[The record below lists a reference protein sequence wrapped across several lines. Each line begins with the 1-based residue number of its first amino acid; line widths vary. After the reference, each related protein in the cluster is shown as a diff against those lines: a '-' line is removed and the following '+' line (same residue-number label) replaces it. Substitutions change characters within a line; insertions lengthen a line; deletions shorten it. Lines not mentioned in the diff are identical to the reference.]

1 MADCIP
7 VRIAQAVAA
16 EINSAVTAGDLSP
29 EFTAVFSFASE
40 ITEFQALNDD
50 GLTVDVV
57 PTSGQS
63 VVPVSRELRRHDVR
77 VAVGIRRRIDT
88 ADRTA
93 AGIVSSTAITAYV
106 NLLYSILGMFAA
118 GRPLTTESDAAWD
131 YGAKIQATIYDP
143 DMIAEGT
150 YFGWVHL
157 PFAVHERVVS

>member
-7 VRIAQAVAA
+7 VRIAKAVAA
-16 EINSAVTAGDLSP
+16 EINAAVEAGDLSP

-40 ITEFQALNDD
+40 ITEFQSLNDD

-88 ADRTA
+88 SDRTI
-93 AGIVSSTAITAYV
+93 AGIVSSDAITVYV

-118 GRPLTTESDAAWD
+118 GRPLSTEPNAAWD
-131 YGAKIQATIYDP
+131 YGATTQITLYDP

-157 PFAVHERVVS
+157 TFAMTERLP